1 MIKNAL
7 ENLLHQLET
16 LELLIQSKSDS
27 DYSSSNFIVRSF
39 REDEILN
46 GRKNYKSWKRM
57 IINDLD
63 ALELSKCIISEDGDD
78 NRTKQHRKK
87 MKARTMMYLN
97 ASVNKIIRH
106 AISLA
111 TSPFEAIKIIDT
123 LR

>member
-27 DYSSSNFIVRSF
+27 DYSSSNFTVRSF
-39 REDEILN
+39 RADEILN

>member
-1 MIKNAL
+1 
-7 ENLLHQLET
+7 
-16 LELLIQSKSDS
+16 
-27 DYSSSNFIVRSF
+27 
-39 REDEILN
+39 
-46 GRKNYKSWKRM
+46 M